1 MKQIPLGA
9 KGSFSLLV
17 QPEHLAD
24 RFKDAIL
31 PPVFATPV
39 IIMVM
44 ENAALNAIRAY
55 LDRGERN
62 RHRRQRVSRRRRWDG
77 WLTGRP
83 RSRKSTGARSSSP
96 SEQPRAPRRSG
107 SARIPGS
114 SLTWLDSRG

>member
-1 MKQIPLGA
+1 MRQIPLGA

-55 LDRGERN
+55 LDPGESAIGTAVNVSRGDAGWMPGYRGGRGDESRRAPDRVHRPSN
-62 RHRRQRVSRRRRWDG
+62 RGRQGDRGRLAFQGHHRRG
-77 WLTGRP
+77 
-83 RSRKSTGARSSSP
+83 
-96 SEQPRAPRRSG
+96 
-107 SARIPGS
+107 
-114 SLTWLDSRG
+114 